1 MPKADSPSPQY
12 VPLKDTKLFSPL
24 KLGAVELSHRIIQA
38 PLTRMRAE
46 KESHGVHVPG
56 SRVVEYYSQR
66 ATKGGLQLTEAT
78 DICLDASA
86 YPGCPGIFTESQIA
100 GWKAVTDA
108 VHAKGG
114 FIFNQIWHTGRASGP
129 GMLNSKISLSS
140 TSQPMKGKYLD
151 GSDCAENPP
160 KPMTVE
166 EIHATT
172 AEFAAAAK
180 RAVSA
185 GFDGVE
191 IHSIGANGYLLEQFL
206 HDNVNTRTDEYGGSV
221 ENRCRFT
228 LEVIKAVTDAIGA
241 DRVGIRLSPFNYF
254 QDTKDSDP
262 NAHWLYLCEQIA
274 ALKESQR
281 PCYVH
286 MVEPRFDE
294 VLDEEQKLAELS
306 SYTSSETGSTKKKNS
321 LTPFRKALQ
330 PAGIKF
336 LAAGSF
342 TRDNAGPK
350 VEEDLADG
358 IVMGRFFIANPD
370 LVERLKEGFSLN
382 AYDRTTFY
390 GASPPEK
397 GYLDYPFYDATK
409 AVEVQA

>member
-1 MPKADSPSPQY
+1 
-12 VPLKDTKLFSPL
+12 
-24 KLGAVELSHRIIQA
+24 
-38 PLTRMRAE
+38 MRAE

-129 GMLNSKISLSS
+129 GMLNSKVSLSS

-160 KPMTVE
+160 KPMTIE

-191 IHSIGANGYLLEQFL
+191 IHSK
-206 HDNVNTRTDEYGGSV
+206 S
-221 ENRCRFT
+221 
-228 LEVIKAVTDAIGA
+228 
-241 DRVGIRLSPFNYF
+241 
-254 QDTKDSDP
+254 
-262 NAHWLYLCEQIA
+262 
-274 ALKESQR
+274 
-281 PCYVH
+281 
-286 MVEPRFDE
+286 
-294 VLDEEQKLAELS
+294 
-306 SYTSSETGSTKKKNS
+306 
-321 LTPFRKALQ
+321 
-330 PAGIKF
+330 
-336 LAAGSF
+336 
-342 TRDNAGPK
+342 
-350 VEEDLADG
+350 
-358 IVMGRFFIANPD
+358 IANLESILCD
-370 LVERLKEGFSLN
+370 NQADSHRRQWLSF
-382 AYDRTTFY
+382 
-390 GASPPEK
+390 GAVPP
-397 GYLDYPFYDATK
+397 
-409 AVEVQA
+409 